1 MTDSKVEFLYLNEED
16 ILENFLD
23 FNNMPDAVWIL
34 WQKLSVC

>member
-23 FNNMPDAVWIL
+23 FNNMSICWCKNL
-34 WQKLSVC
+34 K